1 MEQLSGLDALFLHAE
16 MHGMPMHFST
26 LSVYDPTS
34 SPGGK
39 IEFRQ
44 ILELFEKN
52 IQLNLPLLRCRL
64 MEVPLNL
71 DQPYWIEDQNFD
83 LVYHIRHIALPK
95 PGNWQKL
102 CSLTANLHAQPLNRG
117 RPLWEAYIIDGLD
130 NIENIPSGCFAIL
143 LKVHYSMMNGRIGMA
158 VFNSLHTLASGENYI
173 AKNFNSAGEDERFIS
188 QEHDVNMPRM
198 LAKATINNIYRSG
211 NLLRMMGRAIGLY
224 GEVRK
229 SLEAHK
235 LKQLQKIKTRFNG
248 QISPRRVVDRVRL
261 SLVDIN
267 FIKLNIQD
275 QTTSDIA
282 LAIISGAMRRYLL
295 SKEELPEDSLVA
307 AMPIHTHGKIS
318 IANISLRT
326 DIAKPLDRLKHVH
339 KESLAGK
346 AYSHTLGND
355 IVNEAMDNL
364 YSGLVAW
371 GVKAAV
377 DSGLLEKFPP
387 ANNTI
392 ITEIASALEPLFLC
406 GSRLID
412 SFGMGP
418 LIPNT
423 GLFHAV
429 SSTNEFLNIA
439 FTADRQKMDDPDFY
453 AQCLQESFCE
463 LMDAVKSEMNKR
475 AKVELDKA
483 AI

>member
-26 LSVYDPTS
+26 LSIYDPAS
-34 SPGGK
+34 SPDER

-52 IQLNLPLLRCRL
+52 IRLNLPLLRCRL
-64 MEVPLNL
+64 MEVPFNL

-95 PGNWQKL
+95 PGSWQKL
-102 CSLTANLHAQPLNRG
+102 CSLTANLHAQPLNRC

-143 LKVHYSMMNGRIGMA
+143 LKVHYSMMDDRIGKA
-158 VFNSLHTLASGENYI
+158 FFNSLHTLASG
-173 AKNFNSAGEDERFIS
+173 KSHSVDSSSAAIDDDRFMS
-188 QEHDVNMPRM
+188 QEQDVNMTRI
-198 LAKATINNIYRSG
+198 LAKATVNNLYRSG
-211 NLLRMMGRAIGLY
+211 NIVRMMGRAVGLY
-224 GEVRK
+224 GEIQK
-229 SLEAHK
+229 ALAANK

-261 SLVDIN
+261 PFVDIN
-267 FIKLNIQD
+267 FIKSNVQD
-275 QTTSDIA
+275 KTENDIA
-282 LAIISGAMRRYLL
+282 LTIISGAMRRYLL

-307 AMPIHTHGKIS
+307 AVPIHTEDKIS

-326 DIAKPLDRLKHVH
+326 DIANPLDRLQRVH

-346 AYSHTLGND
+346 AYSHTLGAD
-355 IVNEAMDNL
+355 IVNEAMNNL

-371 GVKAAV
+371 GVRTAV
-377 DSGLLEKFPP
+377 ESGVLEKFPP

-392 ITEIASALEPLFLC
+392 VTEIPGSSESLFLC
-406 GSRLID
+406 GAKLID

-423 GLFHAV
+423 GLFHTI
-429 SSTNEFLNIA
+429 SSTHEHLIIA
-439 FTADRQKMDDPDFY
+439 FTADRLKMDDPDFY
-453 AQCLQESFCE
+453 AQCLQEAFCE
-463 LMDAVKSEMNKR
+463 LLDAVKNGTKKTIQKR
-475 AKVELDKA
+475 R
-483 AI
+483 